1 MERVVRDRGEA
12 LLLRQRA
19 ERQAHVPVAA
29 QRILEGREPSGE
41 PVDADILALL
51 TDMEQVGLT
60 NTEAYVALDAY
71 RPGSAV
77 GATGG
82 EDEAVS
88 EA

>member
-1 MERVVRDRGEA
+1 MAIPTTTEVADEPNDDMAMITGLIARKEA
-12 LLLRQRA
+12 
-19 ERQAHVPVAA
+19 
-29 QRILEGREPSGE
+29 GE